1 MYNKLIVIF
10 AALMISSVFLYSQSL
25 EGTYMVGDQK
35 ARIIMDDYEYFVIH
49 EDSNDRGKLIYEE
62 NTPENDQIWIEKQ
75 YGKRVGTFVLKS
87 DYSEGMFTGYFDNR
101 QYFVRKIE

>member
-1 MYNKLIVIF
+1 
-10 AALMISSVFLYSQSL
+10 MISSVFAYSQSL

-35 ARIIMDDYEYFVIH
+35 ARIVMDDYEYFVIH
-49 EDSNDRGKLIYEE
+49 EDSQSRGKLIYEE

-75 YGKRVGTFVLKS
+75 EGTRVGTFILRS

-101 QYFVRKIE
+101 QFFVKKIE